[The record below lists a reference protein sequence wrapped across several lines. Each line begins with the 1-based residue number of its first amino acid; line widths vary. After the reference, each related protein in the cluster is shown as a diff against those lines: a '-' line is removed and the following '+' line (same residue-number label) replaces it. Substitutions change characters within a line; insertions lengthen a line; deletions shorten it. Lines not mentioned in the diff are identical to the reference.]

1 MNQFTRVCIA
11 GFALVAGSSAA
22 TADVTGRDKAQQQ
35 CAVCH
40 GAVGLSSA
48 PDAPNLAGQPEIYLV
63 RQLEAYRN
71 GTRRHEVM
79 NVIAKPLK
87 DEEIA
92 ALARWFS
99 SIKLEAKT
107 PS

>member
-1 MNQFTRVCIA
+1 MYQVTRVCVA
-11 GFALVAGSSAA
+11 WFALVGGTSAA
-22 TADVTGRDKAQQQ
+22 TAELAGRDKAQQQ

-40 GAVGLSSA
+40 GVVGLSTA

-87 DEEIA
+87 DDEIA

-99 SIKLEAKT
+99 SITLEAKT
-107 PS
+107 PN